1 MRRESGADKVEGE
14 DGVESAMV
22 PSSELGL
29 EAEWE
34 AAAAAA
40 GPVGA
45 EVRRL
50 AAEAALEEE

>member
-29 EAEWE
+29 EAECD
-34 AAAAAA
+34 AAAA

-50 AAEAALEEE
+50 AAALEEE

>member
-29 EAEWE
+29 EAECD
-34 AAAAAA
+34 AAAAA

-50 AAEAALEEE
+50 AAEALEEE

>member
-1 MRRESGADKVEGE
+1 MEGE

-29 EAEWE
+29 EAECD
-34 AAAAAA
+34 AAAAVA

-50 AAEAALEEE
+50 AAEALEEE

>member
-1 MRRESGADKVEGE
+1 MEGE

-29 EAEWE
+29 EAECE
-34 AAAAAA
+34 VAAAV

-50 AAEAALEEE
+50 AAEALEEE

>member
-1 MRRESGADKVEGE
+1 MEGE

-29 EAEWE
+29 EAECE
-34 AAAAAA
+34 AAAAA

-50 AAEAALEEE
+50 TEAELEEE

>member
-1 MRRESGADKVEGE
+1 MEGE

-29 EAEWE
+29 EAECE
-34 AAAAAA
+34 AAAAD
-40 GPVGA
+40 PVGA

-50 AAEAALEEE
+50 TEAELEEK

>member
-1 MRRESGADKVEGE
+1 MEGE

-29 EAEWE
+29 EAECD
-34 AAAAAA
+34 AAAAA

>member
-1 MRRESGADKVEGE
+1 MEGE

-29 EAEWE
+29 EA
-34 AAAAAA
+34 A

-50 AAEAALEEE
+50 AAEALLEEEW